1 MGRALIDKYKDYLYI
16 IIGTI
21 LIAISVVCFFEPQ
34 GLVTGGVT
42 GLAIIIAS
50 VGNSFYGVEIPLW
63 ATNIVLNVPLF
74 LLGLKVQGKGFLART
89 LFSTVFLSVALSWA
103 LYLPSFNSDSDMVVY
118 TVFGAVLSGIG
129 AGFVFRSK
137 ATTGGSDLLAS
148 VIHSYMRHI
157 SIAKILLVVDTAILI
172 MGFFVFG
179 ARSSMYA
186 IIAVYIVSRATDAVL
201 EGFDFAKAAFIISEK
216 ETEIAKEF
224 MEITERGATFIKS
237 SGVYTGENK
246 EMLMIVM
253 SNKEIIIMKDIIKKI
268 DPTAFIIV
276 TDVREVLGEGFR
288 EIA

>member
-1 MGRALIDKYKDYLYI
+1 MGSSAMDKYKGFLYI

-21 LIAISVVCFFEPQ
+21 LIAISVVCFFEPH

-50 VGNSFYGVEIPLW
+50 VGKNMYGVEIPLW
-63 ATNIVLNVPLF
+63 ATNLVLNVPLF
-74 LLGLKVQGKGFLART
+74 LLGFKVRGKDFLART

-103 LYLPSFNSDSDMVVY
+103 AHLPKFYSDSDMVIY
-118 TVFGAVLSGIG
+118 TVFGAVLSGVG

-137 ATTGGSDLLAS
+137 ATTGGTDLFAS
-148 VIHSYMRHI
+148 VIHNYMRHV
-157 SIAKILLVVDTAILI
+157 SIAKILLVVDTAILV

-186 IIAVYIVSRATDAVL
+186 IIAVYIVSKATDAVL

-224 MEITERGATFIKS
+224 MDITERGATFIKS
-237 SGVYTGENK
+237 SGVYTGQDK

-253 SNKEIIIMKDIIKKI
+253 SNKEIIIMKDIIKRL
-268 DPTAFIIV
+268 DPAAFIIV